1 MKTEVKFSV
10 RLPPS
15 VDGLLSDLS
24 AKSKSTRSEI
34 IRDAL
39 VHYAAS
45 SLTDSNLLVR
55 RQITI
60 EFLYLVADKVLADS
74 SPEIYQDLMAE
85 ANRRAEAFYA
95 QA

>member
-1 MKTEVKFSV
+1 MKTDTRLSV
-10 RLPPS
+10 RLPSS

-24 AKSKSTRSEI
+24 AKSKQTRSDV

-39 VHYAAS
+39 IHYAAT

-60 EFLYLVADKVLADS
+60 EFLYLVADKILADS
-74 SPEIYQDLMAE
+74 SPETYRDLMAE

-95 QA
+95 NA